1 MVNALVRNPRLMLL
15 MIALILVVG
24 LGALNQLART
34 EDPHITNRFA
44 AVITAYPG
52 ASAERVELLV
62 TEVLES
68 RLRQLDEL
76 SLITSNSRPG
86 ISAITLEL
94 KDNVFETDP
103 VWSRAR
109 DLLADAVVDLPA
121 GAARPNLDDQLGYA
135 FTRIFSLRW
144 QGPGEPDLTVLGRYG
159 EALASRLRVLAGT
172 DFVKVQGRPQEEILV
187 RVDDNQMQALGLTTD
202 ALASLIA
209 SADAKGSAGTL
220 ESATVRAQ
228 VEVAGELDSLNRI
241 RQIPLRLGQDLAGIR
256 VGDIAMVERS
266 QLEPGDDRAI
276 VQGDPAVLVAV
287 RMLPDVRVD
296 RWDDQVEAQLAALQS
311 QLPSNVHLETLFSQR
326 DYTET
331 RLSELLTNLG
341 QGFAIILVVLLVTL
355 GLRSALLVA
364 TALPLTALITL
375 ACMQF
380 YGLPIHQMSVTGLV
394 VALGIMVDNAIV
406 IVDAIAQRR
415 GQGMGPVEAVRQTLR
430 HFWLPLLA
438 STLTTVLAFAPI
450 WLMPGPAGEFV
461 GGIALSVSFALLTS
475 YVLSHTL
482 IAGLGGRFIP
492 PRSDGAWWQQGLTI
506 APLAR
511 GLERSLALALKRP
524 ILAMLA
530 MTLLPLA
537 GFFAAGQMTEQFF
550 PPSDRDMFQIEVRLG
565 EAASLPATQARVAE
579 LDAYLR
585 QQPGITQTVWSIG
598 RNAPSFYYNLLQREQ
613 GVPRYAQ
620 GMISTDGFERANA
633 LIESLQRELGPR
645 FPDMQILV
653 RKLEQG
659 PPFNAPVEFRLYGP
673 DLAEL
678 DRIGEQL
685 RAVLQQQPEV
695 THTRAAL
702 GSGLP
707 RIKLALDE
715 PAVTAAG
722 LTLADV
728 TTQIRGNLDGSL
740 GGTVQEGP
748 ESIPVRVRLN
758 SDVRRQSSDLG
769 NLQLTTADGQI
780 LPLSA
785 LGERTVIA
793 SRSQIPHRNGERL
806 NTIEAFIVAGV
817 LPAQVLNR
825 TLAQLESEGLALP
838 EGYRLE
844 VGGESAER
852 NEAVGKLMS
861 SVAIIS
867 VLLVAIVVL
876 SFNSFRLTA
885 VILASAF
892 QSVGLGLLSVY
903 LAGYAFGFNV
913 IIALMG
919 LMGLAINA
927 AIVILAELEDS
938 PEARAGEVGP
948 MIRAVTSCGRHIGS
962 TTITTIGGFMPLI
975 LAGGGF
981 WPPFAIAIAGG
992 TALTTLLSFIF
1003 VPAAYRVVR
1012 RWRSPIARPEP
1023 IAIAA

>member
-1 MVNALVRNPRLMLL
+1 MVNALVRNPRLILL
-15 MIALILVVG
+15 LVVLILVMG

-52 ASAERVELLV
+52 ASAERVEMLV

-76 SLITSNSRPG
+76 ALITSNSRPG
-86 ISAITLEL
+86 MSAITLEL
-94 KDNVFETDP
+94 KDSVFDTDP

-109 DLLADAVVDLPA
+109 DLLADAAEALPA
-121 GAARPNLDDQLGYA
+121 GVARPSLDDQLGYA
-135 FTRIFSLRW
+135 FTRIFALRW
-144 QGPGEPDLTVLGRYG
+144 QGPGEPDLAVLGRYG
-159 EALASRLRVLAGT
+159 EALANRLRVLSGT
-172 DFVKVQGRPQEEILV
+172 DFVKVQGRPDEEILV

-202 ALASLIA
+202 TLAQIIA
-209 SADAKGSAGTL
+209 AADAKGSAGTL
-220 ESATVRAQ
+220 ESDTIRAQ
-228 VEVAGELDSLNRI
+228 VEVAGELDSLDRI
-241 RQIPLRLGQDLAGIR
+241 RRIPLRLGDRLQGVR
-256 VGDIAMVERS
+256 VGDIAEVTRS
-266 QLEPGDDRAI
+266 VHEPGQDRAI
-276 VQGDPAVLVAV
+276 VQGEPAILVAA
-287 RMLPDVRVD
+287 RMLSDIRVD
-296 RWDDQVEAQLAALQS
+296 RWDDQVEAQLTALQS
-311 QLPSNVHLETLFSQR
+311 QLPANVRLETLFSQR

-331 RLSELLTNLG
+331 RLSELLTSLG
-341 QGFAIILVVLLVTL
+341 QGFALILLVLLITL

-364 TALPLTALITL
+364 AALPLTALVTL

-415 GQGMGPVEAVRQTLR
+415 GQGMGPVQAVRQTLR

-461 GGIALSVSFALLTS
+461 GGIALSVSFALLAS
-475 YVLSHTL
+475 YAISHTL
-482 IAGLGGRFIP
+482 IAGLGGRFIR
-492 PRSDGAWWQQGLTI
+492 PREDGHWWQQGLTI

-511 GLERSLALALKRP
+511 GLKRSLQLALARP
-524 ILAMLA
+524 GWAMLA
-530 MTLLPLA
+530 MTALPLT
-537 GFFAAGQMTEQFF
+537 GFWAAGQMTEQFF
-550 PPSDRDMFQIEVRLG
+550 PPSDRDMFQIEVRLS

-579 LDAYLR
+579 LDAWLR
-585 QQPGITQTVWSIG
+585 TQPGITQTAWSFG
-598 RNAPSFYYNLLQREQ
+598 RNAPSFYYNLLQRQQ

-620 GMISTDGFERANA
+620 GMITTDSFQRANH
-633 LIESLQRELGPR
+633 LIEQLQGELDR
-645 FPDMQILV
+645 RYPDLQVLV

-659 PPFNAPVEFRLYGP
+659 PPFNAPVEFRVFGP
-673 DLAEL
+673 DLAQL

-685 RAVLQQQPEV
+685 RLVLQEQAEV

-702 GSGLP
+702 ASGLP
-707 RIKLALDE
+707 RVKLALDE
-715 PAVTAAG
+715 QAVTAAG
-722 LTLADV
+722 LTLAQV
-728 TTQIRGNLDGSL
+728 TNQIRGSLDGSV
-740 GGTVQEGP
+740 GGTLQEGP
-748 ESIPVRVRLN
+748 EALPVRVRLH
-758 SDVRRQSSDLG
+758 SEVRRQSGDLA

-785 LGERTVIA
+785 LGSRTIVA
-793 SRSQIPHRNGERL
+793 SRSQIPHRNGERI
-806 NTIEAFIVAGV
+806 NTIEAFLIAGV
-817 LPAQVLNR
+817 LPAQVLNQ
-825 TLAQLESEGLALP
+825 TLAQLEQSGFALP

-876 SFNSFRLTA
+876 SFNSFRLTG
-885 VILASAF
+885 VILASAI

-903 LAGYAFGFNV
+903 LAGYPFGFNV

-938 PEARAGEVGP
+938 PQARAGEVDA
-948 MIRAVTSCGRHIGS
+948 IIAAVSSCGRHIGS

-1012 RWRSPIARPEP
+1012 RWRAEP
-1023 IAIAA
+1023 PKAQPVAIAA

>member
-1 MVNALVRNPRLMLL
+1 MVHALVRNPRLILL
-15 MIALILVVG
+15 LIALILVVG
-24 LGALNQLART
+24 FGALSQLART

-76 SLITSNSRPG
+76 ALITSNSRPG

-109 DLLADAVVDLPA
+109 DLLADAVTDLPA
-121 GAARPNLDDQLGYA
+121 GTGRPALDDQLGYA

-144 QGPGEPDLTVLGRYG
+144 QGPGQPDLTALGRYG
-159 EALASRLRVLAGT
+159 EALANRLRVLPGT

-202 ALASLIA
+202 RLAQRIA
-209 SADAKGSAGTL
+209 AADAKGSAGTL
-220 ESATVRAQ
+220 ESPTVRAQ

-241 RQIPLRLGQDLAGIR
+241 RQIPLRLGDDLAGVR
-256 VGDIAMVERS
+256 VGDIATVERS
-266 QLEPGDDRAI
+266 QLEPGEDRAI
-276 VQGDPAVLVAV
+276 VQGEPAVLVAV

-296 RWDDQVEAQLAALQS
+296 RWDDQVERQLAALQT
-311 QLPSNVHLETLFSQR
+311 QLPSNVRLETLFSQR

-331 RLSELLTNLG
+331 RLSELLVNLG
-341 QGFAIILVVLLVTL
+341 QGFALILLVLLVTL

-415 GQGMGPVEAVRQTLR
+415 GQGLGPVEAVRQTLR

-492 PRSDGAWWQQGLTI
+492 PRHDGSWWQQGLTI
-506 APLAR
+506 APLAKA
-511 GLERSLALALKRP
+511 LERSLAIALKRP
-524 ILAMLA
+524 LLAVVA
-530 MTLLPLA
+530 MTVLPLT
-537 GFFAAGQMTEQFF
+537 GFFAAGLMTEQFF

-565 EAASLPATQARVAE
+565 EAASLPATRARVAE

-585 QQPGITQTVWSIG
+585 QQPGITQTAWSIG

-613 GVPRYAQ
+613 GVPQYAQ
-620 GMISTDGFERANA
+620 GMITTDSFQRANR
-633 LIESLQRELGPR
+633 LIESLQGDLDRR
-645 FPDMQILV
+645 YPDLQILV

-659 PPFNAPVEFRLYGP
+659 PPFNAPVEFRVFGP

-678 DRIGEQL
+678 DRIGERL
-685 RAVLQQQPEV
+685 RGLLQQQPEV

-702 GSGLP
+702 SSGLP
-707 RIKLALDE
+707 RVKLVLDE
-715 PAVTAAG
+715 PAVSAAG

-728 TTQIRGNLDGSL
+728 TAQIRGSLDGSL
-740 GGTVQEGP
+740 GGTIQEGP
-748 ESIPVRVRLN
+748 ETLPVRVRLN
-758 SDVRRQSSDLG
+758 SNVRQQSGDLG

-785 LGERTVIA
+785 LGERTVVA
-793 SRSQIPHRNGERL
+793 SRSQIPHRNGERI
-806 NTIEAFIVAGV
+806 NTIEAFLIAGV
-817 LPAQVLNR
+817 LPAQVLEQ
-825 TLAQLESEGLALP
+825 TLQQIEAEGLALP
-838 EGYRLE
+838 QGYRIE

-852 NEAVGKLMS
+852 NEAVGQLMS
-861 SVAIIS
+861 NVAIIT
-867 VLLVAIVVL
+867 VVLVAIVVL

-938 PEARAGEVGP
+938 PAAKGGDVGA
-948 MIRAVTSCGRHIGS
+948 MIQAVTSCGRHIGS

-1003 VPAAYRVVR
+1003 VPAAYRLVR
-1012 RWRSPIARPEP
+1012 QWRNPVRRPEP
-1023 IAIAA
+1023 VAIAA